1 MDEKALGL
9 VETKGLV
16 GAIEAADAMVKTAAV
31 QLIGIE
37 NTIAALLTVKV
48 VGETGA
54 VKAAVDAGASAAEKV
69 GELISCHVIPRPHD
83 DTESIV
89 YNQSDEIG
97 PGGSDANPTGD
108 VASTKGRGP
117 LEDERG
123 PGGSDANLTGDVA
136 STKGRGPHE
145 LVYFDIETVKAM
157 PVRQLRSLARDVPG
171 FPIQGREISR
181 ANKEILVEKFQEY
194 FNK

>member
-48 VGETGA
+48 VGDTGA

-69 GELISCHVIPRPHD
+69 GELISCHVIPRPHE

-97 PGGSDANPTGD
+97 PG
-108 VASTKGRGP
+108 V
-117 LEDERG
+117 
-123 PGGSDANLTGDVA
+123 SDANLT
-136 STKGRGPHE
+136 
-145 LVYFDIETVKAM
+145 IEKVKAM
-157 PVRQLRSLARDVPG
+157 PVRQLRSLARDVAG

>member
-16 GAIEAADAMVKTAAV
+16 GAIEAADAMLKTAAV

-54 VKAAVDAGASAAEKV
+54 VKAAVDSGASAAEKV

-97 PGGSDANPTGD
+97 PG
-108 VASTKGRGP
+108 V
-117 LEDERG
+117 
-123 PGGSDANLTGDVA
+123 SDANLT
-136 STKGRGPHE
+136 
-145 LVYFDIETVKAM
+145 IEKVKAM
-157 PVRQLRSLARDVPG
+157 PVRQLRSLARDVAG

>member
-16 GAIEAADAMVKTAAV
+16 GAIEAADTMLKTAAV

-37 NTIAALLTVKV
+37 KTIAALLTVKV

-54 VKAAVDAGASAAEKV
+54 VKAAVDAGASAAEKI

-83 DTESIV
+83 DVESII
-89 YNQSDEIG
+89 YNQSDEIN
-97 PGGSDANPTGD
+97 S
-108 VASTKGRGP
+108 
-117 LEDERG
+117 EREA
-123 PGGSDANLTGDVA
+123 ANLT
-136 STKGRGPHE
+136 
-145 LVYFDIETVKAM
+145 IEKVKAM
-157 PVRQLRSLARDVPG
+157 PVRQLRRLARDVAG

>member
-1 MDEKALGL
+1 MAEKALGL

-108 VASTKGRGP
+108 VASTKGRRP
-117 LEDERG
+117 LE
-123 PGGSDANLTGDVA
+123 LTGDVA

-157 PVRQLRSLARDVPG
+157 PVRQLRSLARDVAG

>member
-16 GAIEAADAMVKTAAV
+16 GAIEAADTMLKTAAV

-37 NTIAALLTVKV
+37 KTIAALLTVKV

-54 VKAAVDAGASAAEKV
+54 VKAAVDAGASAAEKI

-83 DTESIV
+83 DVESII
-89 YNQSDEIG
+89 YNQSDEIN
-97 PGGSDANPTGD
+97 S
-108 VASTKGRGP
+108 GR
-117 LEDERG
+117 EA
-123 PGGSDANLTGDVA
+123 ANLT
-136 STKGRGPHE
+136 
-145 LVYFDIETVKAM
+145 IEKVKAM
-157 PVRQLRSLARDVPG
+157 PVRQLRRLARDVAG

>member
-1 MDEKALGL
+1 MDEKELGL

-83 DTESIV
+83 DMESIV

-108 VASTKGRGP
+108 VASTKDRRP
-117 LEDERG
+117 LDDEKG
-123 PGGSDANLTGDVA
+123 PGGSDANLTGDVP
-136 STKGRGPHE
+136 STKDRGPHE

>member
-16 GAIEAADAMVKTAAV
+16 GAIEAADAMLKTAAV

-54 VKAAVDAGASAAEKV
+54 VKAAVDSGASAAEKV

-89 YNQSDEIG
+89 YNQNDDIG
-97 PGGSDANPTGD
+97 S
-108 VASTKGRGP
+108 
-117 LEDERG
+117 
-123 PGGSDANLTGDVA
+123 GGSDANLT
-136 STKGRGPHE
+136 
-145 LVYFDIETVKAM
+145 IEKVKAM
-157 PVRQLRSLARDVPG
+157 PVRQLRSLARDVAG

>member
-16 GAIEAADAMVKTAAV
+16 GAIEAADAMLKTAAV

-54 VKAAVDAGASAAEKV
+54 VKAAVDSGASAAEKV

-89 YNQSDEIG
+89 YNQSDDIG
-97 PGGSDANPTGD
+97 S
-108 VASTKGRGP
+108 
-117 LEDERG
+117 
-123 PGGSDANLTGDVA
+123 GGSDANLT
-136 STKGRGPHE
+136 
-145 LVYFDIETVKAM
+145 IEKVKAM

>member
-16 GAIEAADAMVKTAAV
+16 GAIEAADAMLKTAAV

-48 VGETGA
+48 VGDTGA
-54 VKAAVDAGASAAEKV
+54 VKAAVDAGASAAEKI

-83 DTESIV
+83 DVESIV
-89 YNQSDEIG
+89 YNQVDDINS
-97 PGGSDANPTGD
+97 GGA
-108 VASTKGRGP
+108 V
-117 LEDERG
+117 
-123 PGGSDANLTGDVA
+123 ANLT
-136 STKGRGPHE
+136 
-145 LVYFDIETVKAM
+145 IEKVKAM

>member
-16 GAIEAADAMVKTAAV
+16 GAIEAADAMLKTAAV

-48 VGETGA
+48 VGDTGA
-54 VKAAVDAGASAAEKV
+54 VKAAVDAGASAAEKI

-83 DTESIV
+83 DTESII
-89 YNQSDEIG
+89 YNQSDEINS
-97 PGGSDANPTGD
+97 GGA
-108 VASTKGRGP
+108 A
-117 LEDERG
+117 
-123 PGGSDANLTGDVA
+123 ANLT
-136 STKGRGPHE
+136 
-145 LVYFDIETVKAM
+145 IEKVKAM

-181 ANKEILVEKFQEY
+181 ANKEILVAKFQEY

>member
-97 PGGSDANPTGD
+97 PG
-108 VASTKGRGP
+108 V
-117 LEDERG
+117 
-123 PGGSDANLTGDVA
+123 SDANLT
-136 STKGRGPHE
+136 
-145 LVYFDIETVKAM
+145 IEKVKAM
-157 PVRQLRSLARDVPG
+157 PVRQLRSLARDVAG

>member
-16 GAIEAADAMVKTAAV
+16 GAIEAADAMLKTAAV

-48 VGETGA
+48 VGDTGA
-54 VKAAVDAGASAAEKV
+54 VKAAVDAGASAAEKI

-83 DTESIV
+83 DTESII
-89 YNQSDEIG
+89 YNQSDEINS
-97 PGGSDANPTGD
+97 GGA
-108 VASTKGRGP
+108 A
-117 LEDERG
+117 
-123 PGGSDANLTGDVA
+123 ANLT
-136 STKGRGPHE
+136 
-145 LVYFDIETVKAM
+145 IEKVKAM
-157 PVRQLRSLARDVPG
+157 PVRQLRRLARDVPG
-171 FPIQGREISR
+171 FPIQGRAISR
-181 ANKEILVEKFQEY
+181 ANKEILVAKFQEY

>member
-16 GAIEAADAMVKTAAV
+16 GAIEAADVMLKTAAV

-54 VKAAVDAGASAAEKV
+54 VKAAVDAGASAAEKI

-83 DTESIV
+83 DVESII
-89 YNQSDEIG
+89 YKQSDEINS
-97 PGGSDANPTGD
+97 GG
-108 VASTKGRGP
+108 VA
-117 LEDERG
+117 
-123 PGGSDANLTGDVA
+123 ANLT
-136 STKGRGPHE
+136 
-145 LVYFDIETVKAM
+145 IEKVKAM

>member
-89 YNQSDEIG
+89 YNQNDDIG
-97 PGGSDANPTGD
+97 S
-108 VASTKGRGP
+108 
-117 LEDERG
+117 
-123 PGGSDANLTGDVA
+123 GGSDANLT
-136 STKGRGPHE
+136 
-145 LVYFDIETVKAM
+145 IEKVKAM
-157 PVRQLRSLARDVPG
+157 PVRQLRSLARDVSG

>member
-1 MDEKALGL
+1 MNEKALGL

-16 GAIEAADAMVKTAAV
+16 GAIEAADAMLKTAAV

-37 NTIAALLTVKV
+37 NTVAALLTVKV

-69 GELISCHVIPRPHD
+69 GEMISCHVIPRPHD

-89 YNQSDEIG
+89 YNQSDDINS
-97 PGGSDANPTGD
+97 GGSA
-108 VASTKGRGP
+108 
-117 LEDERG
+117 
-123 PGGSDANLTGDVA
+123 ANLT
-136 STKGRGPHE
+136 
-145 LVYFDIETVKAM
+145 IEKVKTM
-157 PVRQLRSLARDVPG
+157 PVRQLRSLARDVAG

-181 ANKEILVEKFQEY
+181 AKKEILVEKFQEY

>member
-9 VETKGLV
+9 VETKGLI
-16 GAIEAADAMVKTAAV
+16 GAIEAADVMLKTAAV

-48 VGETGA
+48 VGDTGA
-54 VKAAVDAGASAAEKV
+54 VKAAVDAGASAAEKI

-83 DTESIV
+83 DTESII
-89 YNQSDEIG
+89 YNQSDEINS
-97 PGGSDANPTGD
+97 GGA
-108 VASTKGRGP
+108 A
-117 LEDERG
+117 
-123 PGGSDANLTGDVA
+123 ANLT
-136 STKGRGPHE
+136 
-145 LVYFDIETVKAM
+145 IEKVKAM

-181 ANKEILVEKFQEY
+181 ANKEILVAKFQEY

>member
-16 GAIEAADAMVKTAAV
+16 GAIEAADAMLKTAAV

-69 GELISCHVIPRPHD
+69 GELISVHVIPRPHD
-83 DTESIV
+83 DTESII
-89 YNQSDEIG
+89 YNQSDDINS
-97 PGGSDANPTGD
+97 GGSA
-108 VASTKGRGP
+108 
-117 LEDERG
+117 
-123 PGGSDANLTGDVA
+123 ANLTGDVA

-157 PVRQLRSLARDVPG
+157 PVRQLRSLARDVAG

>member
-16 GAIEAADAMVKTAAV
+16 GAIEAADAMVKTADV
-31 QLIGIE
+31 QLMGIE

-48 VGETGA
+48 IGETGA
-54 VKAAVDAGASAAEKV
+54 VKSAVDAGASAAERI

-83 DTESIV
+83 DMESIV
-89 YNQSDEIG
+89 YNQVDEISS
-97 PGGSDANPTGD
+97 GGAAAG
-108 VASTKGRGP
+108 
-117 LEDERG
+117 
-123 PGGSDANLTGDVA
+123 LT
-136 STKGRGPHE
+136 
-145 LVYFDIETVKAM
+145 IEKVKAM

-181 ANKEILVEKFQEY
+181 ANKEVLVRKFQEY
-194 FNK
+194 FNR

>member
-83 DTESIV
+83 DTESII

-97 PGGSDANPTGD
+97 PGGSDTNPTGD
-108 VASTKGRGP
+108 VASTKGRRP
-117 LEDERG
+117 LEDEIG
-123 PGGSDANLTGDVA
+123 PRGSDANLTGAVA

-157 PVRQLRSLARDVPG
+157 PVRQLRSLARDVSG

-181 ANKEILVEKFQEY
+181 ANKELLVEKFQEY

>member
-1 MDEKALGL
+1 MNEKALGL

-16 GAIEAADAMVKTAAV
+16 GAIEAADAMLKTAAV

-69 GELISCHVIPRPHD
+69 GELKSVNVIPRPHD
-83 DTESIV
+83 DTESII
-89 YNQSDEIG
+89 YNQSDDINS
-97 PGGSDANPTGD
+97 GGSA
-108 VASTKGRGP
+108 
-117 LEDERG
+117 
-123 PGGSDANLTGDVA
+123 ANLT
-136 STKGRGPHE
+136 
-145 LVYFDIETVKAM
+145 IEKVKTM
-157 PVRQLRSLARDVPG
+157 PVRQLRSLARDVAG

>member
-31 QLIGIE
+31 RLVGIE

-69 GELISCHVIPRPHD
+69 GELISCHVIPRPHE

-97 PGGSDANPTGD
+97 SA
-108 VASTKGRGP
+108 
-117 LEDERG
+117 
-123 PGGSDANLTGDVA
+123 GSDANLT
-136 STKGRGPHE
+136 
-145 LVYFDIETVKAM
+145 IEKVEAM
-157 PVRQLRSLARDVPG
+157 PVRQLRSLARDVSG

>member
-16 GAIEAADAMVKTAAV
+16 GAIEAADVMLKTAAV

-54 VKAAVDAGASAAEKV
+54 VKAAVDAGASAAEKI

-83 DTESIV
+83 DVESII
-89 YNQSDEIG
+89 YNQSDEIN
-97 PGGSDANPTGD
+97 S
-108 VASTKGRGP
+108 
-117 LEDERG
+117 EREA
-123 PGGSDANLTGDVA
+123 ANLT
-136 STKGRGPHE
+136 
-145 LVYFDIETVKAM
+145 IEKVKAM
-157 PVRQLRSLARDVPG
+157 PVRQLRRLARDVAG

>member
-16 GAIEAADAMVKTAAV
+16 GAIEAADAMPKTAAV
-31 QLIGIE
+31 QLIGME

-54 VKAAVDAGASAAEKV
+54 VKAAVDSGASAAEKV

-89 YNQSDEIG
+89 YNQNDDIG
-97 PGGSDANPTGD
+97 S
-108 VASTKGRGP
+108 
-117 LEDERG
+117 
-123 PGGSDANLTGDVA
+123 GGSDANLTIG
-136 STKGRGPHE
+136 K
-145 LVYFDIETVKAM
+145 VKAM
-157 PVRQLRSLARDVPG
+157 PVRQLRSLARDVSG